1 MQGKRDLPESEL
13 THSERTSFARLGNLL
28 RELAWPNRAR
38 SAAAAARAA
47 TGARPRLQ
55 LGMAISRS
63 AGPCLSTDSRARPVL
78 TRLVAEFVS
87 YHAPGLP
94 FCSLALAHSS
104 EAGAHEDPNVGETAL
119 VALGRFAGGRL
130 WTYDVAADSIRTY
143 VVKRKFVL
151 FNAREPHGTTSFR
164 GGPRFTI
171 TAYIHKRA
179 NTARAKL
186 CSELVRLGF
195 RLPVGGLAQA
205 LPGSTIG
212 TQAHRLSMARA
223 AWRRHCGC
231 MRGQKTVTQRGRKPG
246 EHRAAVWV
254 CIYCGRSGVQHSG
267 RPRRICGSKKCVLQ
281 SQRTR
286 RRRDS
291 L

>member
-1 MQGKRDLPESEL
+1 MPESEL

-55 LGMAISRS
+55 LGMTISRS

-87 YHAPGLP
+87 YHVPGLP

-151 FNAREPHGTTSFR
+151 FNARDPHGTTSFR
-164 GGPRFTI
+164 GGMTSGAASAHMR
-171 TAYIHKRA
+171 
-179 NTARAKL
+179 
-186 CSELVRLGF
+186 
-195 RLPVGGLAQA
+195 QA
-205 LPGSTIG
+205 LPVH
-212 TQAHRLSMARA
+212 QALP
-223 AWRRHCGC
+223 
-231 MRGQKTVTQRGRKPG
+231 V
-246 EHRAAVWV
+246 
-254 CIYCGRSGVQHSG
+254 
-267 RPRRICGSKKCVLQ
+267 PRRDADGGHLGHHELSGAPRKWATSNCS
-281 SQRTR
+281 SE
-286 RRRDS
+286 
-291 L
+291 